1 MRHLPTS
8 RQCFSI
14 RRERATFSPTSV
26 QAGEV
31 SWIFARSAL
40 TLSTRPPVEVDPML
54 INNSSF
60 LTSLET
66 FVCFLSSVLTPSRRR
81 SRKRLISNST
91 LQCGRYQS
99 DEEYWPIR
107 PYQCKSWVVCRQ
119 RPILDQL
126 NDQLCTMSDR
136 SVFQHQ
142 SIRQEPQM
150 TASYFQRG
158 ETWFC
163 WRLVDICYDP
173 HCLSWQSQAVSLLL
187 VRLGGH
193 L

>member
-1 MRHLPTS
+1 MRADEGYKINLLLTQYLAVHCPILRRRFNHNDLLDLKGGHLPTS

-31 SWIFARSAL
+31 NWILARSAL

-81 SRKRLISNST
+81 RRKRLISNST
-91 LQCGRYQS
+91 LKYRRYQS
-99 DEEYWPIR
+99 NEGY
-107 PYQCKSWVVCRQ
+107 
-119 RPILDQL
+119 
-126 NDQLCTMSDR
+126 
-136 SVFQHQ
+136 
-142 SIRQEPQM
+142 
-150 TASYFQRG
+150 
-158 ETWFC
+158 
-163 WRLVDICYDP
+163 
-173 HCLSWQSQAVSLLL
+173 
-187 VRLGGH
+187 
-193 L
+193 